1 MLTMW
6 TRKNLIRFYLNEEND
21 MSLAFSDDYSIGVE
35 MSQFEYDQKYAA
47 KFNDVKASQTATT
60 GGRKFDGGKPEF
72 GLIPPLAL
80 TETARVMT
88 YGAHK
93 YEPDNWIHVPD
104 AKRRYF
110 NAAQRHQWEFREGE
124 ELDSES
130 QLHHIAHAI
139 CNLMFLYEHVVK
151 YSKE

>member
-1 MLTMW
+1 
-6 TRKNLIRFYLNEEND
+6 
-21 MSLAFSDDYSIGVE
+21 MSLAFSDDYDRGAR
-35 MSQFEYDQKYAA
+35 MTQFEYDQKYVS
-47 KFNDVKASQTATT
+47 KLNDVKASQTATT

-110 NAAQRHQWEFREGE
+110 NAAQRHQWEYREGE
-124 ELDSES
+124 ELDCES

>member
-1 MLTMW
+1 
-6 TRKNLIRFYLNEEND
+6 
-21 MSLAFSDDYSIGVE
+21 MSLSCSPDKEFQ
-35 MSQFEYDQKYAA
+35 MSQYEYDTMNA
-47 KFNDVKASQTATT
+47 VKASQTATT

-110 NAAQRHQWEFREGE
+110 NAAQRHQWEYREGE

-139 CNLMFLYEHVVK
+139 ANLMFLYEHIVK
-151 YSKE
+151 YSVDKNQ